1 MLRKV
6 RIKFTSSNNHETPLP
21 KNKYINLTTN
31 LLCISKYFFE
41 KMAERVS
48 SQCWSIQ
55 LHTKQIGNVNEKNV
69 PHIYNQL
76 EHYNLSPMK

>member
-1 MLRKV
+1 
-6 RIKFTSSNNHETPLP
+6 
-21 KNKYINLTTN
+21 
-31 LLCISKYFFE
+31 
-41 KMAERVS
+41 MAERVS

-55 LHTKQIGNVNEKNV
+55 LHIKQTGNVNEKNV